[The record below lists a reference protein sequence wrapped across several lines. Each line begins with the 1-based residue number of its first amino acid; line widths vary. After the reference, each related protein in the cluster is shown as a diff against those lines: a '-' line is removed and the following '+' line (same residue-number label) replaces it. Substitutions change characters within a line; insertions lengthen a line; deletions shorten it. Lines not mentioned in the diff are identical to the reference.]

1 MENLSSYEEYLLEA
15 EIELSLAQQS
25 INKER
30 DLNHKM
36 NDLRE
41 KMKKAEEK
49 GDIHQIKK
57 LRLVSQAARLQKALN
72 DINYQLKELSE
83 IEKRKKK

>member
-30 DLNHKM
+30 DLNYKM

-57 LRLVSQAARLQKALN
+57 LRLMSQAARLQKALN

>member
-1 MENLSSYEEYLLEA
+1 MQNLSSYEEYLLES

-30 DLNHKM
+30 DLNQKM
-36 NDLRE
+36 NDIRE

-57 LRLVSQAARLQKALN
+57 LRLLSKSARLQKALN

-83 IEKRKKK
+83 IEKRKR